1 MAGHC
6 VHRTAQVQVRC
17 GLTGFS
23 EGTPPWWGPRV
34 QRGGGRLTESL
45 GSHPVSYVRPA
56 PGGCL
61 VRVRVQPRAS
71 RTRLI
76 GPHGE
81 GAGVALKVTL
91 TTPPVDGQAN
101 KALLKL
107 LGKLLSLPP
116 SSLEIRR
123 GDTSRVKEV
132 FVPGID
138 AADALDRLSGG

>member
-1 MAGHC
+1 M
-6 VHRTAQVQVRC
+6 
-17 GLTGFS
+17 
-23 EGTPPWWGPRV
+23 
-34 QRGGGRLTESL
+34 
-45 GSHPVSYVRPA
+45 
-56 PGGCL
+56 
-61 VRVRVQPRAS
+61 
-71 RTRLI
+71 
-76 GPHGE
+76 
-81 GAGVALKVTL
+81 TL

-138 AADALDRLSGG
+138 AADALDRLSVG